1 MTLTL
6 FYCQNQSQMDA
17 DTLNNSPRGFSV
29 RVVAVSGGRMAR
41 QKLTDLGI
49 IPGEKLKIIRN
60 DGSGPVLVALYDSKV
75 AVGSGLAQK
84 VRVVPVDR

>member
-1 MTLTL
+1 MDINTL
-6 FYCQNQSQMDA
+6 DK
-17 DTLNNSPRGFSV
+17 SPRGSFV
-29 RVVAVSGGRMAR
+29 RIVAISGGRMAR

-84 VRVVPVDR
+84 VRVIPADG

>member
-1 MTLTL
+1 MDTNTL
-6 FYCQNQSQMDA
+6 DK
-17 DTLNNSPRGFSV
+17 SPRGSSV

-60 DGSGPVLVALYDSKV
+60 DGSGPVLIGLYDSKV
-75 AVGSGLAQK
+75 AVGFGLAQK
-84 VRVVPVDR
+84 VRVVPAGSE